1 MPCAVAVT
9 WAVPTGPGV
18 QICGVLSEFQVPAHA
33 SPLLAIVRTAVLL
46 DSNETGVAIVRLMLF
61 RGVAV
66 KPIIAPTS
74 IEALLAG
81 LRLMLAGAGKFTVRA
96 ALVPQPAKA
105 KIKVRTETPP
115 IIETHNLPMNPPRL
129 AILHGR
135 ACPVLENFQCRG
147 MNGFQQAHPARE
159 ILSTRGIT

>member
-61 RGVAV
+61 RGVAA
-66 KPIIAPTS
+66 KPRIEPTS
-74 IEALLAG
+74 IEAVLAG
-81 LRLMLAGAGKFTVRA
+81 IRLMLAGGGNFTDGAGV
-96 ALVPQPAKA
+96 VP
-105 KIKVRTETPP
+105 RTS
-115 IIETHNLPMNPPRL
+115 M
-129 AILHGR
+129 
-135 ACPVLENFQCRG
+135 V
-147 MNGFQQAHPARE
+147 
-159 ILSTRGIT
+159 S

>member
-115 IIETHNLPMNPPRL
+115 NIETHNLPMNPRRL
-129 AILHGR
+129 R
-135 ACPVLENFQCRG
+135 S
-147 MNGFQQAHPARE
+147 
-159 ILSTRGIT
+159 STGEHALFWKISSVEA

>member
-46 DSNETGVAIVRLMLF
+46 DSNETGVEIVALTLL

-66 KPIIAPTS
+66 KPRIAHKS
-74 IEALLAG
+74 IDALLAG
-81 LRLMLAGAGKFTVRA
+81 LRLMLAGAGKLTVRVV
-96 ALVPQPAKA
+96 LVPSPAKA
-105 KIKVRTETPP
+105 EIDVGTERAP
-115 IIETHNLPMNPPRL
+115 N
-129 AILHGR
+129 HG
-135 ACPVLENFQCRG
+135 
-147 MNGFQQAHPARE
+147 
-159 ILSTRGIT
+159 T

>member
-1 MPCAVAVT
+1 
-9 WAVPTGPGV
+9 
-18 QICGVLSEFQVPAHA
+18 
-33 SPLLAIVRTAVLL
+33 AVLL

-115 IIETHNLPMNPPRL
+115 NIETHNLPMNHPRL
-129 AILHGR
+129 AIFHGR
-135 ACPVLENFQCRG
+135 ACFLLENFHYRSVKDCQQC
-147 MNGFQQAHPARE
+147 QPSW
-159 ILSTRGIT
+159 LT

>member
-61 RGVAV
+61 RGVAAT
-66 KPIIAPTS
+66 PRIEPTS
-74 IEALLAG
+74 IDAVLAG
-81 LRLMLAGAGKFTVRA
+81 PRLMLAGAGEFTVRA
-96 ALVPQPAKA
+96 PGVRQPARA
-105 KIKVRTETPP
+105 KLR
-115 IIETHNLPMNPPRL
+115 
-129 AILHGR
+129 GR
-135 ACPVLENFQCRG
+135 PEAP
-147 MNGFQQAHPARE
+147 
-159 ILSTRGIT
+159 

>member
-66 KPIIAPTS
+66 KPIIARTS
-74 IEALLAG
+74 IERLLAG
-81 LRLMLAGAGKFTVRA
+81 LRRIFAGAGKCTDGGAWVS
-96 ALVPQPAKA
+96 QPTKA
-105 KIKVRTETPP
+105 KCKYRTDYAPNNETDHLSKKP
-115 IIETHNLPMNPPRL
+115 
-129 AILHGR
+129 HG
-135 ACPVLENFQCRG
+135 
-147 MNGFQQAHPARE
+147 
-159 ILSTRGIT
+159 

>member
-33 SPLLAIVRTAVLL
+33 SPLLAIVRTAGLL
-46 DSNETGVAIVRLMLF
+46 DSNETGVAIAGLMLF

-66 KPIIAPTS
+66 KPIISPTS

-81 LRLMLAGAGKFTVRA
+81 LSLIVAGAGKFPGRTP
-96 ALVPQPAKA
+96 LVPHPAKA
-105 KIKVRTETPP
+105 NIKVR
-115 IIETHNLPMNPPRL
+115 
-129 AILHGR
+129 
-135 ACPVLENFQCRG
+135 
-147 MNGFQQAHPARE
+147 
-159 ILSTRGIT
+159 

>member
-33 SPLLAIVRTAVLL
+33 SPLLAIVRTAGLL

-61 RGVAV
+61 RGAAV

-81 LRLMLAGAGKFTVRA
+81 LRLMLAGVVKFTVRT
-96 ALVPQPAKA
+96 ALMTLTAKA
-105 KIKVRTETPP
+105 KIKVRTETPHS
-115 IIETHNLPMNPPRL
+115 I
-129 AILHGR
+129 
-135 ACPVLENFQCRG
+135 Q
-147 MNGFQQAHPARE
+147 
-159 ILSTRGIT
+159 